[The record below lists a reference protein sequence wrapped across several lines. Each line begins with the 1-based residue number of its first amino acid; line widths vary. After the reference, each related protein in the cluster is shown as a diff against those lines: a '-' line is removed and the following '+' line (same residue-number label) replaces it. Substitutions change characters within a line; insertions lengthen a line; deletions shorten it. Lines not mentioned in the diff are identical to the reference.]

1 MDEYL
6 KKVIEIIINKTG
18 MEAEEISE
26 TSYFEDDLNLGEID
40 LIEIIGALEEEYKI
54 EFEEGEKEKLKSVM
68 DLVEVVVEKVE

>member
-54 EFEEGEKEKLKSVM
+54 EFEEDEKEKLKSVM

>member
-6 KKVIEIIINKTG
+6 KKIIAIVINKTG
-18 MEAEEISE
+18 MDPEEISE
-26 TSYFEDDLNLGEID
+26 DSYFEDDLNIGELD

-54 EFEEGEKEKLKSVM
+54 EFEEEEKANLKSIM